1 MPPEK
6 PQEKRMSERTVR
18 VLVALAGALLTGL
31 AGQLALSK
39 LGGSLVHL
47 SYDFP
52 FLFNPRETVRDVR
65 IVYLDE
71 LDGET
76 LDRRVQAK
84 LLDKL
89 GEAGAKAVVYDLI
102 FDRPWDDPAVDREF
116 AEAILRFRGVD
127 KDWNPIPGKTTR
139 HVVLACGRK
148 EIRQAGAIGEQLIP
162 PTDELLAAAD
172 DFGLVALV
180 HDKKFTVRE
189 LTTGTRDEPS
199 MTWKA
204 AVLMETPLVE
214 GERIARRWIRYIGRP
229 VYPGEEKKGVVT
241 AVPSISASDVL
252 NEDASGLLR
261 DKIVVV
267 GAKPGIVGAAAGQD
281 LFATPYKRIDVRGDL
296 PLTSGV
302 EIQAMILAN
311 LLDGNWITRSAGRFE
326 NWMIVIGGVL
336 LGAGFTLLRP
346 MHSVVAAVAVALF
359 LAAAGT
365 WTQLVK
371 GVWFPWSV
379 GAFAQVPVAL
389 VWGGTSR
396 FYVERMFRVQLGEQQ
411 RQLRNA
417 FAKYVSPQMLDM
429 LTAEGFNIKTGGEKI
444 EAAVIFTDLANFTN
458 MCERVGDPERI
469 VATLNDYFE
478 KTTAHIFDHD
488 GVVIK
493 FIGDAILAVWGAPL
507 KDPDSALKAARAGLK
522 LSHDATLEIEGVMLE
537 TRIGI
542 HFGELVAGNIGS
554 ARRVDYTLI
563 GDAVNLAARLES
575 LNKTLG
581 TNILISD
588 EVRQRIGNEFHT
600 RLVGRFKVKGRRE
613 VTVIHELLCP
623 AGQCEEPEWVSFY
636 HQALEA
642 YAGKDSN
649 EARRLFLAV
658 EESRDQPDG
667 PSRFFINRLNLGEWG
682 RDGVVEMTEK

>member
-1 MPPEK
+1 M
-6 PQEKRMSERTVR
+6 
-18 VLVALAGALLTGL
+18 LVALTGVLFTGIAGH
-31 AGQLALSK
+31 LALSK

-71 LDGET
+71 LDGQT

-102 FDRPWDDPAVDREF
+102 FDRPWSDPEVDREF
-116 AEAILRFRGVD
+116 AAAILRFRGVD
-127 KDWNPIPGKTTR
+127 EDWNPLPGKPVR
-139 HVVLACGRK
+139 HVVLACGRQ

-162 PTDELLAAAD
+162 PTDEILAAAD
-172 DFGLVALV
+172 DFGVV
-180 HDKKFTVRE
+180 VFKHDKKFTVRE
-189 LTTGTRDEPS
+189 LSNGTKDEPS
-199 MTWKA
+199 MTWKMANLLGA
-204 AVLMETPLVE
+204 ALQES
-214 GERIARRWIRYIGRP
+214 ERGNPGWIRFIGRP
-229 VYPGEEKKGVVT
+229 VYPDDPPGIAT
-241 AVPSISASDVL
+241 PVPSIGATSVL
-252 NEDASGLLR
+252 LGADPGFFR

-281 LFATPYKRIDVRGDL
+281 LFATPFHRLDLHGQL
-296 PLTSGV
+296 PLISGV
-302 EIQAMILAN
+302 ELQATALAN
-311 LLDGNWITRSAGRFE
+311 LLEKNWITSSSRRFDD
-326 NWMIVIGGVL
+326 WLILLGAVL

-346 MHSVVAAVAVALF
+346 MRAVVAAVGVVL
-359 LAAAGT
+359 LLGTAGI
-365 WTQLVK
+365 WSQLVK

-379 GAFAQVPVAL
+379 SAFAQVPVAL
-389 VWGGTSR
+389 VWGGASR

-411 RQLRNA
+411 RQLRDA

-429 LTAEGFNIKTGGEKI
+429 LTEEGFNIKTGGEKV

-478 KTTAHIFDHD
+478 KTTTHIFDND

-507 KDPDSALKAARAGLK
+507 KDPDSALKAARAGWK
-522 LSHDATLEIEGVMLE
+522 LSHDATLEIEGIMLK

-563 GDAVNLAARLES
+563 GDAVNLSARLES

-588 EVRQRIGNEFHT
+588 EVRQRIGDEFHT
-600 RLVGRFKVKGRRE
+600 RLVGRFKVKGRSE
-613 VTVIHELLCP
+613 VTVIHELLGP
-623 AGQCEEPEWVSFY
+623 AGQREEPEWVSLY
-636 HQALEA
+636 HQALDA
-642 YAGKDSN
+642 YAAKDSK
-649 EARRLFLAV
+649 EARGLFLAV
-658 EESRDQPDG
+658 EESRGVKDG

-682 RDGVVEMTEK
+682 RDGVIEMTEK